1 MILPISWAYG
11 AALFVYEDG
20 CLEWTGITGLSP
32 TYITNSGP
40 AGLDWTIP
48 LFTLTIMLGLAL
60 DPWWM
65 KSRGDFSIFHH
76 GCRYSQGGTKNKH
89 PTGFAPLR
97 SRLTLR
103 HWSDDELLPLF
114 EEPLDSWPED
124 NHGKIPLFKSIRF
137 WCLQTWQWRIS
148 PRLCTC

>member
-1 MILPISWAYG
+1 VILPISWAYG

-20 CLEWTGITGLSP
+20 CLEWTGITSLSP

-76 GCRYSQGGTKNKH
+76 ETWAIQYH
-89 PTGFAPLR
+89 
-97 SRLTLR
+97 
-103 HWSDDELLPLF
+103 
-114 EEPLDSWPED
+114 
-124 NHGKIPLFKSIRF
+124 
-137 WCLQTWQWRIS
+137 QTYWIHMGHMGIIE
-148 PRLCTC
+148 